1 MQANTG
7 TRKKSLKIQTM
18 LSIEQCRKLID
29 DKNLSDEEVE
39 QIRGE
44 LYVLANLAFDHWKDT
59 KNSAKKPLEGQ
70 ESPSKQLFKE

>member
-1 MQANTG
+1 
-7 TRKKSLKIQTM
+7 M

-44 LYVLANLAFDHWKDT
+44 LYVLANLAFDHWKE
-59 KNSAKKPLEGQ
+59 AKKGDKKLPEGQ
-70 ESPSKQLFKE
+70 KTPLGRS